1 MTKLR
6 KRMIEDMKLNGLSQ
20 RTQEC
25 YLNAVSKIAKYYMK
39 APNAISPEEIRRYF
53 LRLVKDEVVTS
64 ATLHVYRAGIRFLF
78 EKTLRK
84 DWGDLKLIRPR
95 IHRKLP
101 DVLTVEEV
109 KSILGTLRDQK
120 YRLCLKVIYA
130 CGLRISEGC
139 EILAANIDSARHAL
153 KIVGRKGKKDR
164 FVPIPDVL
172 LEELRD
178 YWRAYRPAT
187 YLFFGATKDRP
198 LCDATLRRA
207 FNRAV
212 REVGIKKDVSVHA
225 LRHSYATH
233 MLEAGI
239 DLRSIQEVLGHC
251 NLETTL
257 IYTHLTERTT
267 MRALTVMNDI
277 MASQ

>member
-6 KRMIEDMKLNGLSQ
+6 KRMIEDMKLNGLSR

-39 APNAISPEEIRRYF
+39 APNAISAEEIRRYF
-53 LRLVKDEVVTS
+53 LRLIKDEVFAP
-64 ATLHVYRAGIRFLF
+64 ATLQVYRAGIRFLF

-84 DWGDLKLIRPR
+84 DWGDLNLIRPR
-95 IHRKLP
+95 MHRKFP

-109 KSILGTLRDQK
+109 RAILGAIRDPR

-139 EILAANIDSARHAL
+139 EIQSANIDSARHAL
-153 KIVGRKGKKDR
+153 KIFGRKGRKDR

-172 LEELRD
+172 LDELRE
-178 YWRAYRPAT
+178 YWREFRPAT
-187 YLFFGATKDRP
+187 FLFFGQTKDRP

-207 FNRAV
+207 FNHTV
-212 REVGIKKDVSVHA
+212 RELGIKKDVSVHT

-267 MRALTVMNDI
+267 MKALSVMNEI
-277 MASQ
+277 MAAH

>member
-6 KRMIEDMKLNGLSQ
+6 KRMIEDMKLNGLSR

-39 APNAISPEEIRRYF
+39 APNAISSEEIRRYF
-53 LRLVKDEVVTS
+53 LRLVKDEVVAS
-64 ATLHVYRAGIRFLF
+64 STLHVYRAGIRFLM
-78 EKTLRK
+78 EKTLRR
-84 DWGDLKLIRPR
+84 DWSDLKLIRPR
-95 IHRKLP
+95 IHRRLP
-101 DVLTVEEV
+101 NVLTVEEV
-109 KSILGTLRDQK
+109 KAILGAIRDPR
-120 YRLCLKVIYA
+120 YRLCLKVIYG

-139 EILAANIDSARHAL
+139 EIQSVNIDSARHAL
-153 KIVGRKGKKDR
+153 KIVGRKGRKDR
-164 FVPIPDVL
+164 SVPIPDVL
-172 LEELRD
+172 LEELRE
-178 YWRAYRPAT
+178 YWRAYRPASF
-187 YLFFGATKDRP
+187 LFFGETKDRP

-207 FNRAV
+207 FNRTV
-212 REVGIKKDVSVHA
+212 RELGIKKDVSVHA

-251 NLETTL
+251 RLETTL
-257 IYTHLTERTT
+257 IYTHLTEKTT
-267 MRALTVMNDI
+267 MRALTVMNEI

>member
-1 MTKLR
+1 
-6 KRMIEDMKLNGLSQ
+6 MIEDMKLNGLSQ

-101 DVLTVEEV
+101 SVLTVEEV
-109 KSILGTLRDQK
+109 RSILGTLRDQK

-187 YLFFGATKDRP
+187 YLFFGVTKDRP

-277 MASQ
+277 MAAQ

>member
-6 KRMIEDMKLNGLSQ
+6 KRMIEDMKLNGLSR

-25 YLNAVSKIAKYYMK
+25 YLNAVFKIAKYYMK
-39 APNAISPEEIRRYF
+39 APNAISHEEIRRYF
-53 LRLVKDEVVTS
+53 LRLVKDEVFTP
-64 ATLHVYRAGIRFLF
+64 ATLQVYRAGIRFFF

-109 KSILGTLRDQK
+109 KAILGAIQKQK

-139 EILAANIDSARHAL
+139 EIQSANIDSARHGL
-153 KIVGRKGKKDR
+153 KIVGRKGRKDR
-164 FVPIPDVL
+164 LVPIPDVL
-172 LEELRD
+172 LEELRE
-178 YWRAYRPAT
+178 YWRAYRPT
-187 YLFFGATKDRP
+187 SYLFFGQTKDLP

-207 FNRAV
+207 FNCTV
-212 REVGIKKDVSVHA
+212 RDLGIKKDVSVHS

-251 NLETTL
+251 NIETTL

-267 MRALTVMNDI
+267 MRALTVMNEI
-277 MASQ
+277 MASH

>member
-53 LRLVKDEVVTS
+53 LRLVKDEVVAS

-101 DVLTVEEV
+101 SVLTVEEV
-109 KSILGTLRDQK
+109 RSILGTLRDQK

-187 YLFFGATKDRP
+187 YLFFGVTKDRP

>member
-6 KRMIEDMKLNGLSQ
+6 KRMIEDMKLNGLSR

-25 YLNAVSKIAKYYMK
+25 YLNAVSKIARYYMK
-39 APNAISPEEIRRYF
+39 APNAISSEEIRRYF

-64 ATLHVYRAGIRFLF
+64 ATLQVYRAGIRFLF

-95 IHRKLP
+95 IYRKLP
-101 DVLTVEEV
+101 SVLTVEEV

-120 YRLCLKVIYA
+120 YRLCLKVIYG

-139 EILAANIDSARHAL
+139 EIQAANIDSARHAL

-212 REVGIKKDVSVHA
+212 REAGIKKDVTVHA